1 VSPRIFP
8 TVRSD
13 FARLIARKFAPAR
26 LLFVGSEANQ
36 FRQQNMR
43 DGLESTCCTTTAE
56 LEELPKSG
64 ESPQFD
70 LAIWFYPPESES
82 DADERVLDCV
92 TNLADNLVLIPGPG
106 VNVSKRRPRLVLAL
120 ASYGFVP
127 TMIAT
132 WSRSKPGR
140 CA

>member
-1 VSPRIFP
+1 MAPRVFP

-13 FARLIARKFAPAR
+13 FAHLIARKFAPAR
-26 LLFVGSEANQ
+26 ILFVGSEANQ
-36 FRQQNMR
+36 FRQQNTR
-43 DGLESTCCTTTAE
+43 DGLESTYCTTTAE

-82 DADERVLDCV
+82 DADERVLDCL

-120 ASYGFVP
+120 TALAVIVGAVVL
-127 TMIAT
+127 IL
-132 WSRSKPGR
+132 GH
-140 CA
+140 